1 MLFGMLISSVNVIGR
16 LFLFYSDMKTKEQV
30 QIMLNM
36 EIERK
41 KLAKDDKE
49 REIFDNR
56 ISILRWVL
64 NN

>member
-1 MLFGMLISSVNVIGR
+1 
-16 LFLFYSDMKTKEQV
+16 MKTKEQV

-41 KLAKDDKE
+41 KMAKDDKE

>member
-1 MLFGMLISSVNVIGR
+1 
-16 LFLFYSDMKTKEQV
+16 MKTKEQV
-30 QIMLNM
+30 QIMLNL

-41 KLAKDDKE
+41 KLAKDDNE